1 VVTALYFERRNRFSS
16 GFVDVEEEKLSEQ
29 DVRKPIVIVGGGPA
43 GATLALMLVQRGI
56 GVVLVEASRD
66 FARSFRGEALMP
78 SGLDALET
86 MGLLPLLNSL
96 PTQTISA
103 WEFSVEGQPF
113 FSVDEP
119 MGSNRPCTL
128 VSQAHFL
135 AAVIA
140 KAQQF
145 EHFKFLQGEAVQ
157 ELLWDGDRVSGVR
170 LSGGLSG
177 QPIEASLVVGCDGR
191 GSIVRTKAGLT
202 LNEEPKPFNILWFKI
217 DSSESSSPQSSHG
230 SELDA
235 IGLSN
240 ISPNP
245 FQVFVQGCNAFSVF
259 RSSENQVQVGWVL
272 SEDDRTWKD
281 ISDWRSHLAA
291 ASPVALAQYFQTLEH
306 PIDRPLLLTV
316 KVGRAPQWSTSGCLL
331 LGDAAHPMSP
341 IRAQGIN
348 MALRDATQ
356 ATQAIAAAWA
366 GSSDDELNVSI
377 DRVLVNIQA
386 MREPEICKMQ
396 ELQAHE
402 ADDAAKLHNSALLR
416 QIIKTFAP
424 VIGPVIRQKWIRR
437 QKLLRHGIQT
447 LILD

>member
-1 VVTALYFERRNRFSS
+1 MALCFCSRNGFSR
-16 GFVDVEEEKLSEQ
+16 GCVDVEEGKLSEQ
-29 DVRKPIVIVGGGPA
+29 DVRKPIVIVGAGPA

-56 GVVLVEASRD
+56 GVVLVEARRD

-86 MGLLPLLNSL
+86 MGLLPLLSSL
-96 PTQTISA
+96 PTQAISS

-119 MGSNRPCTL
+119 MGSDRPCTL

-140 KAQQF
+140 QAQQF
-145 EHFKFLQGEAVQ
+145 ENFSFLQGEAVQ
-157 ELLWDGDRVSGVR
+157 DLLWEGDRVSGVR
-170 LSGGLSG
+170 LSGGLSDK
-177 QPIEASLVVGCDGR
+177 PIEASLVVGCDGR
-191 GSIVRTKAGLT
+191 GSIVRTKAGLA

-217 DSSESSSPQSSHG
+217 GAAQAFSASPESEIVEHS
-230 SELDA
+230 
-235 IGLSN
+235 
-240 ISPNP
+240 SPNP
-245 FQVFVQGCNAFSVF
+245 FQVFVQGPNAFSVF
-259 RSSENQVQVGWVL
+259 RSSENQVQVGWIL

-281 ISDWRSHLAA
+281 ISDWQSHLAA
-291 ASPVALAQYFQTLEH
+291 ASPVALAQYFKTLEQ

-316 KVGRAPQWSTSGCLL
+316 KVGRAPQWSKPGCLL

-348 MALRDATQ
+348 MALRDVVQ
-356 ATQAIAAAWA
+356 ATRSIAAAWA
-366 GSSDDELNVSI
+366 GPSDDELNRAI
-377 DRVLVNIQA
+377 DRALTDIQTL
-386 MREPEICKMQ
+386 REPEICKMQ
-396 ELQAHE
+396 ALQAHE
-402 ADDAAKLHNSALLR
+402 ADDAAKLHSSGLLR
-416 QIIKTFAP
+416 QIIKTVAP
-424 VIGPVIRQKWIRR
+424 VVGPVIRQKWIRR

>member
-1 VVTALYFERRNRFSS
+1 MGVYPK
-16 GFVDVEEEKLSEQ
+16 GWIDVEDGTLSESEVNVRN
-29 DVRKPIVIVGGGPA
+29 VRKPIVIVGAGPA

-56 GVVLVEASRD
+56 GVVLVEASRN

-86 MGLLPLLNSL
+86 MGLLPMLTSL
-96 PTQTISA
+96 PTQTISS

-119 MGSNRPCTL
+119 MGSHRPCTL

-135 AAVIA
+135 AAVIDE
-140 KAQQF
+140 AQQF
-145 EHFKFLQGEAVQ
+145 ENFTFLQGEAVQ
-157 ELLWDGDRVSGVR
+157 DLLWDDDRVSGVR
-170 LSGGLSG
+170 LNG
-177 QPIEASLVVGCDGR
+177 QPIEASLVIGCDGR
-191 GSIVRTKAGLT
+191 GSIVRTKAGLA
-202 LNEEPKPFNILWFKI
+202 LNEDPKPFNILWFKI
-217 DSSESSSPQSSHG
+217 DEPEITEHSS
-230 SELDA
+230 L
-235 IGLSN
+235 
-240 ISPNP
+240 SPNP
-245 FQVFVQGCNAFSVF
+245 FQVFVQGRNAFSVF

-316 KVGRAPQWSTSGCLL
+316 KVGRAPQWSKPGCLL

-356 ATQAIAAAWA
+356 ATQSITAAWA
-366 GSSDDELNVSI
+366 GSSDDGLNGAI
-377 DRVLVNIQA
+377 DRALTDIQA
-386 MREPEICKMQ
+386 VREPEICKMQ
-396 ELQAHE
+396 DLQAHE
-402 ADDAAKLHNSALLR
+402 ADDAAKLHNSALIR
-416 QIIKTFAP
+416 QVIKIFGPA
-424 VIGPVIRQKWIRR
+424 IGPVIRQKWIRR

-447 LILD
+447 LILDGREAQTP

>member
-1 VVTALYFERRNRFSS
+1 M
-16 GFVDVEEEKLSEQ
+16 
-29 DVRKPIVIVGGGPA
+29 IVGAGPA

-56 GVVLVEASRD
+56 GVVLVEASRN

-86 MGLLPLLNSL
+86 MGLLPMLNSL
-96 PTQTISA
+96 PTQAISS

-128 VSQAHFL
+128 VAQAHFL
-135 AAVIA
+135 AAVI
-140 KAQQF
+140 KEAQQF
-145 EHFKFLQGEAVQ
+145 EHFSFLPGEAVQ
-157 ELLWDGDRVSGVR
+157 DLLWDGDRISGVR
-170 LSGGLSG
+170 LSDK
-177 QPIEASLVVGCDGR
+177 PIEASLVVGCDGR
-191 GSIVRTKAGLT
+191 GSIVRTKAGLA

-217 DSSESSSPQSSHG
+217 DSAETAASG
-230 SELDA
+230 S
-235 IGLSN
+235 
-240 ISPNP
+240 SPNP
-245 FQVFVQGCNAFSVF
+245 FQVFVQGSNAFSVF

-281 ISDWRSHLAA
+281 ISDWQSHLAA
-291 ASPVALAQYFQTLEH
+291 ASPVALAQYFKTLEQ

-316 KVGRAPQWSTSGCLL
+316 KVGRAPQWSKPGCLL

-356 ATQAIAAAWA
+356 ATRSITAAWA
-366 GSSDDELNVSI
+366 GSSDDELNASI
-377 DRVLVNIQA
+377 DRALTDIQA

-396 ELQAHE
+396 ALQAHE
-402 ADDAAKLHNSALLR
+402 ADDAAKLHDSALIR
-416 QIIKTFAP
+416 QVIKLFAP
-424 VIGPVIRQKWIRR
+424 AIGPVIRQKWIRR

>member
-1 VVTALYFERRNRFSS
+1 MSERDRS
-16 GFVDVEEEKLSEQ
+16 GGN
-29 DVRKPIVIVGGGPA
+29 VRKPIVIVGAGPA
-43 GATLALMLVQRGI
+43 GATLALMLVQREI
-56 GVVLVEASRD
+56 AVVLVEASRN

-86 MGLLPLLNSL
+86 MGLLPMLDSI
-96 PTQTISA
+96 PTQTISS

-119 MGSNRPCTL
+119 MGSNRFCTL

-140 KAQQF
+140 QAQQF
-145 EHFKFLQGEAVQ
+145 EHFKFLPGEAVQ
-157 ELLWDGDRVSGVR
+157 DLLWDGDRISGVR
-170 LSGGLSG
+170 LSDQS
-177 QPIEASLVVGCDGR
+177 IEASLVIGCDGR
-191 GSIVRTKAGLT
+191 GSIVRTKAKLA

-217 DSSESSSPQSSHG
+217 DSSESPTR
-230 SELDA
+230 SESETTE
-235 IGLSN
+235 LSN
-240 ISPNP
+240 LPPNP
-245 FQVFVQGCNAFSVF
+245 FQVFVQGRNAFSVF

-291 ASPVALAQYFQTLEH
+291 ASPHELAQYFQTLDH
-306 PIDRPLLLTV
+306 PIDRPLLLSV
-316 KVGRAPQWSTSGCLL
+316 KVGRAPQWSRPGCLL

-348 MALRDATQ
+348 MALRDVTQ
-356 ATQAIAAAWA
+356 ATQSIAAAWM
-366 GSSDDELNVSI
+366 GSADDELNPAI
-377 DRVLVNIQA
+377 DRALIEIQT
-386 MREPEICKMQ
+386 MREPEIVKMQ
-396 ELQAHE
+396 YLQAHE

-416 QIIKTFAP
+416 QLIKTLAP

-437 QKLLRHGIQT
+437 QKQLRHGIQALT
-447 LILD
+447 LDGRETQTS

>member
-1 VVTALYFERRNRFSS
+1 M
-16 GFVDVEEEKLSEQ
+16 SEQ
-29 DVRKPIVIVGGGPA
+29 DVRKPIVIVGAGPA

-56 GVVLVEASRD
+56 GVVLVEARRD

-78 SGLDALET
+78 SGLDALEM
-86 MGLLPLLNSL
+86 MGLLPMLNSL
-96 PTQTISA
+96 PTQAISS

-140 KAQQF
+140 QAQQF
-145 EHFKFLQGEAVQ
+145 ENFSFLQGEAVQ
-157 ELLWDGDRVSGVR
+157 DLLWEGDRVLGVQ
-170 LSGGLSG
+170 LSGGLSSK
-177 QPIEASLVVGCDGR
+177 PIEASLVIGCDGR
-191 GSIVRTKAGLT
+191 GSIVRTKAGLI

-217 DSSESSSPQSSHG
+217 DSPESSPPNRP
-230 SELDA
+230 ELNA
-235 IGLSN
+235 IGLSS

-245 FQVFVQGCNAFSVF
+245 FQVFVQGRNAFSVF

-291 ASPVALAQYFQTLEH
+291 ASPVALAQYFQTLER

-316 KVGRAPQWSTSGCLL
+316 KVGRAPQWSKPGCLL

-348 MALRDATQ
+348 MALRDAVQ
-356 ATQAIAAAWA
+356 ATRSITAAWA
-366 GSSDDELNVSI
+366 GSLDDGLNGAI
-377 DRVLVNIQA
+377 DRALTDIQTA
-386 MREPEICKMQ
+386 REPEICNMQ
-396 ELQAHE
+396 TLQAHE
-402 ADDAAKLHNSALLR
+402 ADDAAKLHSSNLLR
-416 QIIKTFAP
+416 QVIKTFAP
-424 VIGPVIRQKWIRR
+424 VIGPVIRQKWIHR

>member
-1 VVTALYFERRNRFSS
+1 M
-16 GFVDVEEEKLSEQ
+16 SEQ
-29 DVRKPIVIVGGGPA
+29 GISDSNMRKPIVIVGGGPA

-56 GVVLVEASRD
+56 GVVLIEASRD

-86 MGLLPLLNSL
+86 MGLLPMLDRL
-96 PTQTISA
+96 PTQTISS

-119 MGSNRPCTL
+119 MGSHRPCTL

-135 AAVIA
+135 AAVIDE
-140 KAQQF
+140 AQQF
-145 EHFKFLQGEAVQ
+145 ENFTFLQGEAVQ
-157 ELLWDGDRVSGVR
+157 DLLWDGDRVSGIR
-170 LSGGLSG
+170 LSGGLNG

-191 GSIVRTKAGLT
+191 GSIVRTKAGLA
-202 LNEEPKPFNILWFKI
+202 LNEDPKPFNILWFKI
-217 DSSESSSPQSSHG
+217 DAPETTERSS
-230 SELDA
+230 L
-235 IGLSN
+235 
-240 ISPNP
+240 SPNP
-245 FQVFVQGCNAFSVF
+245 FQVFVQGRNAFSVF

-281 ISDWRSHLAA
+281 ISDWRSNLAA
-291 ASPVALAQYFQTLEH
+291 ASPVALAQYFQTLER

-316 KVGRAPQWSTSGCLL
+316 KVGRAPQWSKPGCLL

-356 ATQAIAAAWA
+356 ATQAITAAWA
-366 GSSDDELNVSI
+366 GSSDDELNGAI
-377 DRVLVNIQA
+377 DRALTDIQA
-386 MREPEICKMQ
+386 IREPEICKMQ

-402 ADDAAKLHNSALLR
+402 ADDAAKLHNSALIR

-424 VIGPVIRQKWIRR
+424 IIGPVIRQKWIRR

-447 LILD
+447 LILDGREAQTP

>member
-1 VVTALYFERRNRFSS
+1 MSEQ
-16 GFVDVEEEKLSEQ
+16 DVSEQDVRKQ
-29 DVRKPIVIVGGGPA
+29 DVRKPIVIVGAGPA

-56 GVVLVEASRD
+56 SVVLIEASRD

-78 SGLDALET
+78 SGLDALEI
-86 MGLLPLLNSL
+86 MGLLPLLTSL
-96 PTQTISA
+96 PTQTISS

-113 FSVDEP
+113 FSVDES

-135 AAVIA
+135 AAVI
-140 KAQQF
+140 KETQQF
-145 EHFKFLQGEAVQ
+145 EHFSFLQGEAVQ
-157 ELLWDGDRVSGVR
+157 DLLWDGDRVSGVR
-170 LSGGLSG
+170 LSGGLSDK
-177 QPIEASLVVGCDGR
+177 PIEASLVVGCDGR
-191 GSIVRTKAGLT
+191 GSIVRTKAGLA
-202 LNEEPKPFNILWFKI
+202 LNEDPKPFNILWFKI
-217 DSSESSSPQSSHG
+217 GSAETAASGSSV
-230 SELDA
+230 
-235 IGLSN
+235 
-240 ISPNP
+240 NP
-245 FQVFVQGCNAFSVF
+245 FQVFVQGSNAFSVF

-291 ASPVALAQYFQTLEH
+291 ASPVALAQYFQTLEQ

-316 KVGRAPQWSTSGCLL
+316 KVGRAPQWSKPGCLL

-348 MALRDATQ
+348 MALRDAVQ

-366 GSSDDELNVSI
+366 GSSDDELRVSI
-377 DRVLVNIQA
+377 DRALTAIQA
-386 MREPEICKMQ
+386 VREPEICKMQ
-396 ELQAHE
+396 ALQAHE

-416 QIIKTFAP
+416 QIIKTVAP
-424 VIGPVIRQKWIRR
+424 VLGPVIRQKWIRR

>member
-1 VVTALYFERRNRFSS
+1 MSER
-16 GFVDVEEEKLSEQ
+16 G
-29 DVRKPIVIVGGGPA
+29 VRKPIVIVGAGPA

-56 GVVLVEASRD
+56 AVVLVEASRN

-86 MGLLPLLNSL
+86 MGLLPMLKSI

-119 MGSNRPCTL
+119 MGSNRFCTL

-140 KAQQF
+140 QAQQF
-145 EHFKFLQGEAVQ
+145 AHFKFLQGEAVQ
-157 ELLWDGDRVSGVR
+157 DLLWDGDRTSGVH
-170 LSGGLSG
+170 LSNHA
-177 QPIEASLVVGCDGR
+177 IAASLVVGCDGR
-191 GSIVRTKAGLT
+191 GSIVRTKAKLV

-217 DSSESSSPQSSHG
+217 DSSESPTSPESETTKLSSR
-230 SELDA
+230 
-235 IGLSN
+235 
-240 ISPNP
+240 SPNP
-245 FQVFVQGCNAFSVF
+245 FQVFVQGRNAFSIF

-291 ASPVALAQYFQTLEH
+291 ASPRALAQYFRTLDH
-306 PIDRPLLLTV
+306 PIDRPLLLSV
-316 KVGRAPQWSTSGCLL
+316 KVGRAPHWSRPGCLL

-348 MALRDATQ
+348 MALRDVTQ
-356 ATQAIAAAWA
+356 ATQSIAAAWL
-366 GSSDDELNVSI
+366 GSADDGLNQAI
-377 DRVLVNIQA
+377 DRALSEIQA

-396 ELQAHE
+396 DLQAHE

-416 QIIKTFAP
+416 QLIKTLAP

-437 QKLLRHGIQT
+437 QKLMRHGIQALT
-447 LILD
+447 LD